1 MKAIYDTSTRQILTL
16 YPMTQAV
23 TPDMFAGNGYAVLNN
38 FGEVVT
44 VEIDAD
50 IGITEDFM
58 PSDLQTVKAVA
69 LNTLYYHKEALNEKP
84 FTYNGAT
91 FSVSRDARDVLTGA
105 ALFAT
110 QAVIAQTP
118 FSITWYDDTYT
129 AHVFDANGMMG
140 FGQTFAV
147 YLQTVFGQYVTRRQS
162 VISAATVA
170 DVYGIM
176 EGLTW

>member
-1 MKAIYDTSTRQILTL
+1 MKALYDTNTRQILTL
-16 YPMTQAV
+16 YPMTQPV

-44 VEIDAD
+44 VETD
-50 IGITEDFM
+50 IELGTTEDYM
-58 PSDLQTVKAVA
+58 PSDLQTAKAVA
-69 LNTLYYHKEALNEKP
+69 LNTLYHHKEASNEKP

-110 QAVIAQTP
+110 QAAIAQTP

-129 AHVFDANGMMG
+129 PHVFDANGMMG
-140 FGQTFAV
+140 FGQNFAI
-147 YLQTVFGQYVTRRQS
+147 YLQTVFGQYVTSRQA
-162 VISAATVA
+162 VANAATTA
-170 DVYGIM
+170 EVYAIM
-176 EGLTW
+176 EALVW